1 MNRTVL
7 RTFLT
12 ATAATIGLATAN
24 AADLKVGLITPL
36 SGPVASQ
43 GIPFSKGLE
52 AGREFISEVN
62 GRSISFI
69 MLDDASDPS
78 RSTRNARKLI
88 DEDKVDVLVG
98 TGGVPGS
105 MAIAAIAREAEV
117 PLVSFTPLFLSGED
131 AAWAVTTA
139 QPASLMLDTIVEHMK
154 GEGIETI
161 GYIGFSDSW
170 GDLAYDSL
178 LEAAGSAGMEVVTN
192 ERYARSDTSVTGQA
206 LKIVAAGPDAVIG
219 GTAGTPGA
227 LPYLALADR
236 GYQGKLYGTH
246 GIINPDFIRV
256 AGDAAEGLLA
266 PTGPIVVADQLP
278 DSHPSKAVAGD
289 FIAAYEAVHGEKPTD
304 AFSAYSFD
312 AWLVIADAASR
323 VDASIEPGTPEFRT
337 ALRDAI
343 FETSELPVTH
353 GVLTFTEGSPYGAD
367 ERAAVVVKL
376 EGGEWVLQP

>member
-1 MNRTVL
+1 
-7 RTFLT
+7 
-12 ATAATIGLATAN
+12 
-24 AADLKVGLITPL
+24 
-36 SGPVASQ
+36 
-43 GIPFSKGLE
+43 
-52 AGREFISEVN
+52 
-62 GRSISFI
+62 
-69 MLDDASDPS
+69 
-78 RSTRNARKLI
+78 
-88 DEDKVDVLVG
+88 
-98 TGGVPGS
+98 
-105 MAIAAIAREAEV
+105 
-117 PLVSFTPLFLSGED
+117 
-131 AAWAVTTA
+131 
-139 QPASLMLDTIVEHMK
+139 MLDTVVEHMK

-206 LKIVAAGPDAVIG
+206 LKIVAARPDAVIG

-289 FIAAYEAVHGEKPTD
+289 FIAAYEAVHDEKPTD